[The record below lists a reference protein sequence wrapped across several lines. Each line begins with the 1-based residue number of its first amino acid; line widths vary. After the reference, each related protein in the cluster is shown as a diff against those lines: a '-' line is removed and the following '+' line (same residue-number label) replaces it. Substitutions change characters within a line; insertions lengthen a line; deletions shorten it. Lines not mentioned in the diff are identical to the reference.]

1 MPQHN
6 LTRAEARERAAALD
20 VHSYDI
26 TLVLDGEGPTFR
38 SVTTVSFTSTSG
50 EGTFLDAI
58 CESVDRLVLNG
69 EELDPSAHV
78 ESGRIRLPHLAQ
90 ENVVTV
96 DGRFSYMN
104 TGEGLHRFV
113 DPVDNETYLYT
124 QFEVPDARRVFAVF
138 EQPDL
143 KATFAFTVLAPA
155 HWTVVSNSP
164 APQAVEA
171 PGHAVAAQ
179 LGIPGTGLSVW
190 QFAPTARISSYITAI
205 IAGPYS
211 SVHSTLTSSDGAE
224 VPLGLFCRASLAE
237 HLDAQDLFDL
247 TRAGFEFFES
257 QFGVPYPF
265 EKYDQLFVPEF
276 NAGAMENAGAVT
288 FLEDYVFRSR
298 PTQAMV
304 ERRAITVLHELA
316 HMWFGDLVTM
326 RWWNDLWLNESFAE
340 FMSTLATAEATRF
353 SDAWTTFATLEKSWA
368 YRQDQLPSTHPIV
381 AQIED
386 LEDVEVNFDGITYAK
401 GASVLRALVAYVGRE
416 EFFAGLQSYFRDHAW
431 SNTELDDLLR
441 PLEAVSGRD
450 LRAWSQLWLEE
461 SGVNVIRAV
470 PERDASGA
478 LTSVTLT
485 QEPHVIPGQPVPSLR
500 PHRLAVGLYAV
511 DEADRLVRLAL
522 LETDL
527 DGESVQVTVPPEAS
541 AAEVVVPNDGDLT
554 YAKVRLDEGT
564 REVVSRHLDGFDDTL
579 TQLLVLSSLWDA
591 VRDGELAAS
600 RYVDLLLT
608 HLPALTHS
616 SGLLVQLRQLATA
629 VSTYVPPERRGPLR
643 ARVADRLWDLANG
656 ADGVPAGSDQQLQ
669 LFQAF
674 CQHACTEAH
683 ADHLEQVLRDGSLG
697 EGAGLEVD
705 TDLGWT
711 VVGAL
716 AALDR
721 WSDEQIA
728 SHLRTDGTAAGQ
740 RAAAT
745 ARAARPTSRAK
756 TRAFSDLVDD
766 RSLPNAMIGAIS
778 RGFARGLESDD
789 GRLIPAGDPLT
800 DFSREYFDRVT
811 GWWETRTLEVAQ
823 TLTLSLHPPA
833 SERSVQATQ
842 AWIESHPKAPKGLA
856 RLMRENL
863 DTSLRALRAQATDAA
878 DHGSE
883 STSGA
888 AAGGASSQDHGG
900 V

>member
-6 LTRAEARERAAALD
+6 LTRAEAQERAAALE
-20 VHSYDI
+20 VRSYDI
-26 TLVLDGEGPTFR
+26 TLVLDGTGPTFR
-38 SVTTVSFTSTSG
+38 SVTTVSFTSTTG

-58 CESVDRLVLNG
+58 CDSVDRLVLNG
-69 EELDPSAHV
+69 EELDPAAHV
-78 ESGRIRLPHLAQ
+78 QDGRIALTHLAQ
-90 ENVVTV
+90 DNVVTV
-96 DGRFSYMN
+96 DGRFTYMN

-113 DPVDNETYLYT
+113 DPVDDETYLYT
-124 QFEVPDARRVFAVF
+124 QFEVPDSRRVFAVF

-143 KATFAFTVLAPA
+143 KASFTFTVLAPS

-171 PGHAVAAQ
+171 SGHPDAAA

-205 IAGPYS
+205 VAGPYS
-211 SVHSTLTSSDGAE
+211 SVHSTLTSSDGTE
-224 VPLGLFCRASLAE
+224 VPLGLYCRASLAQ
-237 HLDAQDLFDL
+237 HLDADDLFDL

-257 QFGVPYPF
+257 RFGVAYPF

-340 FMSTLATAEATRF
+340 FMSTLAAAEATRF
-353 SDAWTTFATLEKSWA
+353 TDAWTTFATLEKSWA

-401 GASVLRALVAYVGRE
+401 GAAVLRALVAYVGPH
-416 EFFAGLQSYFRDHAW
+416 EFFAGLQSYFHTHAW

-450 LRAWSQLWLEE
+450 LRAWSKLWLEE
-461 SGVNVIRAV
+461 SGVNVIRAL
-470 PERDASGA
+470 PERDGSGA

-485 QEPHVIPGQPVPSLR
+485 QEPHIIPGQPVPSLR
-500 PHRLAVGLYAV
+500 PHRLAVGFYGL
-511 DEADRLVRLAL
+511 DDADRLVRLAHV
-522 LETDL
+522 ETDL
-527 DGESVQVTVPPEAS
+527 DGESVQVPVPQEAT

-554 YAKVRLDEGT
+554 YAKVRLDEGSHA
-564 REVVSRHLDGFDDTL
+564 VVARYLSGFDDSL

-591 VRDGELAAS
+591 VRDGEQAAS
-600 RYVDLLLT
+600 DYIRLLLD

-629 VSTYVPPERRGPLR
+629 LTTYVPPERRGALR
-643 ARVADRLWDLANG
+643 AQVADRLWDLANG
-656 ADGVPAGSDQQLQ
+656 GVPAGSDQQLQ

-674 CQHACTEAH
+674 CLHACTQEH
-683 ADHLEQVLRDGSLG
+683 ADRLEQVLDRGTLG
-697 EGAGLEVD
+697 EGLGLDID

-711 VVGAL
+711 IVAAL
-716 AALDR
+716 ASLDR
-721 WSDEQIA
+721 WSDERIA
-728 SHLRTDGTAAGQ
+728 AHLRTDGTAAGQ

-745 ARAARPTSRAK
+745 ARAARPTSKAK
-756 TRAFSDLVDD
+756 TRAFVDLVED

-778 RGFARGLESDD
+778 RGFARGLEGDD
-789 GRLIPAGDPLT
+789 GRLIPAADPLT
-800 DFSREYFDRVT
+800 DFGREYFDRVT
-811 GWWETRTLEVAQ
+811 GWWESRTLEVAQ
-823 TLTLSLHPPA
+823 TLTLALHPPA
-833 SERSVQATQ
+833 SERSVRATE
-842 AWIESHPKAPKGLA
+842 AWIESHPKAPKGLV

-878 DHGSE
+878 QSE
-883 STSGA
+883 VPGA
-888 AAGGASSQDHGG
+888 HSEAADQASSQDREG